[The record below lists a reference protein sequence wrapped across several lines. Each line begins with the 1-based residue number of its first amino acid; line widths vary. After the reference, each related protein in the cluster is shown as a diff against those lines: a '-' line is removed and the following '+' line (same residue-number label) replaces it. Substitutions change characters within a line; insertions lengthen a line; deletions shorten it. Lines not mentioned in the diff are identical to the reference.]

1 MTVLNGKG
9 VLNGIAIGKIVFYQR
24 RGHEVVK
31 RHVEDT
37 DVELR
42 RYEDAK
48 QRETTELKE
57 LYEKAFHE
65 AGEKSAKIFEIH
77 QMILEDADFCDEIM
91 ATIQSQQ
98 VNAEYAVKRA
108 CETYMQTISSIDD
121 PYLRERATDIKDI
134 SQKLIDILS
143 NAESDVFTSDEP
155 VIIAADD
162 LTPSET
168 VQLDKSKVL
177 AFITING
184 STNSHTAILAR
195 SMNIPAVVAVGD
207 ELDLKYDGDNAIV
220 DGASGRIY
228 IVPDAE
234 TVKSFAEKK
243 KIKEAECEQLQC
255 LKGKESVTADGK
267 KISIYAN
274 IGSPHDVEAVLHND
288 AEGIG
293 LFRSEFLYLGRET
306 YPTEEEQF
314 AAYRS
319 VAENMKGKQVIIRT
333 LDIGADKQADYFEM
347 PKEANPAMGC
357 RAIRICLTRQDI
369 FKTQLRALYRAS
381 AFGNIAIMF
390 PMIISVGEV
399 RAIKQIVHNVQIEL
413 SGEGIAYNPGTK
425 LGIMIETPA
434 AALISDDLA
443 KEVDFF
449 SIGTNDLTQYTLA
462 IDRQNPSL
470 EHFYDAHHQAVLSLI
485 RMTAENAHK
494 NGIFVGIC
502 GELGADLSLTETF
515 LRMGIDELSVSATCV
530 LQLRKKVR
538 ETSIKHSNI

>member
-9 VLNGIAIGKIVFYQR
+9 VLDGIAIGKIVFYQR
-24 RGHEVVK
+24 KGREAVK
-31 RHVEDT
+31 RHAENT
-37 DVELR
+37 QEELR
-42 RYEDAK
+42 RYQDAK
-48 QRETTELKE
+48 QREAEELKK

-77 QMILEDADFCDEIM
+77 QMILEDIDFCDAITD
-91 ATIQSQQ
+91 TIQSER
-98 VNAEYAVKRA
+98 VNAEYAVKKA
-108 CETYMQTISSIDD
+108 CDTYIQTISAIDD
-121 PYLRERATDIKDI
+121 PYLKERSADIKDI
-134 SQKLIDILS
+134 SQKLIEILA
-143 NAESDVFTSDEP
+143 NAESDAFTSDEP
-155 VIIAADD
+155 VIIVADD

-168 VQLDKSKVL
+168 VQLDKSKIL

-184 STNSHTAILAR
+184 SVNSHTAILAR
-195 SMNIPAVVAVGD
+195 SMNIPAVVAVG
-207 ELDLKYDGDNAIV
+207 EQLGLKYNGNNAIV

-228 IVPDAE
+228 IEPDTATLKLFSE
-234 TVKSFAEKK
+234 RKEA
-243 KIKEAECEQLQC
+243 KEAEQEQLHC
-255 LKGKESVTADGK
+255 LKGKNSVTIDGR
-267 KISIYAN
+267 KIKVFAN
-274 IGSPHDVEAVLHND
+274 IGGPQDVEAVLDND

-314 AAYRS
+314 QAYRS
-319 VAENMKGKQVIIRT
+319 VAEKMKGKQVIIRT

-347 PKEANPAMGC
+347 PKEENPAMGC

-369 FKTQLRALYRAS
+369 FKTQLRALYRAT

-399 RAIKQIVHNVQIEL
+399 RAIKQIAQAVQLEL
-413 SGEGIAYNPGTK
+413 SGEGKGYNSGTK
-425 LGIMIETPA
+425 LGIMVETPA
-434 AALISDDLA
+434 AALISDELA

-462 IDRQNPSL
+462 IDRQNPGL
-470 EHFYDAHHQAVLSLI
+470 EHFYDAHHKAVLTLI
-485 RMTAENAHK
+485 RITAENARK

-515 LRMGIDELSVSATCV
+515 LRMGIDELSVSAPCV
-530 LQLRKKVR
+530 LPLRKKIR
-538 ETSIKHSNI
+538 EIRIER

>member
-9 VLNGIAIGKIVFYQR
+9 VLDGIAIGKIVFYQR
-24 RGHEVVK
+24 KGQEAVK
-31 RHVEDT
+31 RHVENT
-37 DVELR
+37 EEELR
-42 RYEDAK
+42 RYQDAK
-48 QRETTELKE
+48 EQEAADLKK
-57 LYEKAFHE
+57 LYEKALHE

-77 QMILEDADFCDEIM
+77 QMILEDIDFCDAITD
-91 ATIQSQQ
+91 TIKSER
-98 VNAEYAVKRA
+98 VNAEYAVKKA
-108 CETYMQTISSIDD
+108 CDTYIQTISAIDD
-121 PYLRERATDIKDI
+121 PYLKERAADIRDI
-134 SQKLIDILS
+134 SQKLIGILTNS
-143 NAESDVFTSDEP
+143 ESDTFTSEEP

-168 VQLDKSKVL
+168 VQLDKSKIL

-184 STNSHTAILAR
+184 SVNSHTAILAR
-195 SMNIPAVVAVGD
+195 SMNIPAVVAVGE
-207 ELDLKYDGDNAIV
+207 ELGLKYNGNNAIV

-228 IVPDAE
+228 IAPDAE
-234 TVKSFAEKK
+234 TVRLFSERREAKKAEQ
-243 KIKEAECEQLQC
+243 EQLHS
-255 LKGKESVTADGK
+255 LKGKKSVTMDGK
-267 KISIYAN
+267 EINIYAN
-274 IGSPHDVEAVLHND
+274 IGRPEDVEAVLRND

-314 AAYRS
+314 QAYRS
-319 VAENMKGKQVIIRT
+319 VAENMQGKQVIIRT

-399 RAIKQIVHNVQIEL
+399 RAIKQIIHAVQLEL
-413 SGEGIAYNPGTK
+413 SGEGAAYNPETK
-425 LGIMIETPA
+425 LGIMVETPA
-434 AALISDDLA
+434 AALISDELA

-470 EHFYDAHHQAVLSLI
+470 EHFYDAHHKAVLTLI
-485 RMTAENAHK
+485 RITAENAHK

-515 LRMGIDELSVSATCV
+515 LRMGIDELSVSAPCV
-530 LQLRKKVR
+530 LPLRKKVM
-538 ETSIKHSNI
+538 ETRMDR